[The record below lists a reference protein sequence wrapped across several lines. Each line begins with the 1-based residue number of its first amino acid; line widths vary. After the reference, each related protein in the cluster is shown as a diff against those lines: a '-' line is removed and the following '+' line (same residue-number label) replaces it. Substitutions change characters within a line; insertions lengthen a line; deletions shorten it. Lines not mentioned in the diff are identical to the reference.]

1 MCMSGQS
8 VDTQFLIKK
17 NAMQRDCNDDNGL
30 PLAEFKNITSS
41 HELAFIHSS
50 TAKMKIAY

>member
-1 MCMSGQS
+1 
-8 VDTQFLIKK
+8 
-17 NAMQRDCNDDNGL
+17 MQRDCNDDNEA

-41 HELAFIHSS
+41 HEPAFIHSS